1 MDIEGA
7 KDNFELITEY
17 VPSGFR
23 LVGVS
28 VTMGE
33 TLEHLRRSI
42 FDLLGVMRIYSKK
55 PGHDPDMSQPFVL
68 KMGSAVIDM
77 AEAVHRD
84 FPSRLK
90 SARVWGSAR
99 FPGQAVPRDYV
110 LEDKDIV
117 ELRV

>member
-1 MDIEGA
+1 M
-7 KDNFELITEY
+7 N
-17 VPSGFR
+17 
-23 LVGVS
+23 
-28 VTMGE
+28 
-33 TLEHLRRSI
+33 
-42 FDLLGVMRIYSKK
+42 
-55 PGHDPDMSQPFVL
+55 QPFIL
-68 KMGSAVIDM
+68 NRGSTVVDM

-84 FPSRLK
+84 FPSKLK

>member
-1 MDIEGA
+1 M
-7 KDNFELITEY
+7 N
-17 VPSGFR
+17 
-23 LVGVS
+23 
-28 VTMGE
+28 
-33 TLEHLRRSI
+33 
-42 FDLLGVMRIYSKK
+42 
-55 PGHDPDMSQPFVL
+55 QPFIL
-68 KMGSAVIDM
+68 KKGATVVDM

-84 FPSRLK
+84 FPSKLK